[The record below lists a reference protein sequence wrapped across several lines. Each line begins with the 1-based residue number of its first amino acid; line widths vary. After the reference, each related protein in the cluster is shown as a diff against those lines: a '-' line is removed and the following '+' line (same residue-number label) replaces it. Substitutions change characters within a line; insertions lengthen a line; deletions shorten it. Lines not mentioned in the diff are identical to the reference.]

1 MAPHQ
6 LSLQCSCTPT
16 YETWSKPEG
25 EIPPSA
31 AIIEGLAEVK
41 DVDPLELDPL
51 FEQIDLDALDQLFDH
66 SDGAQSA
73 LLSYSLDRWN
83 VFVRQDGHI
92 LICDSDR
99 QTEPSP
105 IFD

>member
-1 MAPHQ
+1 MAPQQ

-16 YETWSKPEG
+16 YETWAKPEG
-25 EIPPSA
+25 EILPST
-31 AIIEGLAEVK
+31 AIIEGLAEVE

-51 FEQIDLDALDQLFDH
+51 LEQIDLDALDQVLGH
-66 SDGAQSA
+66 SGRSQSA

-92 LICDSDR
+92 LICDSDQ
-99 QTEPSP
+99 QTDLSP